1 MEKKKIEIE
10 ESVLEKWLDMMCD
23 IHTGVGSGNV
33 NEVFLAGIATME
45 MQNNIEFYLNE
56 IKFSVNK
63 EWYENRF

>member
-1 MEKKKIEIE
+1 
-10 ESVLEKWLDMMCD
+10 MMCD

-63 EWYENRF
+63 E